1 MDLVN
6 VSSELTM
13 CIPLLH
19 YIFCSR
25 FYLLLYS
32 ECANIQNVEK
42 YLNLK
47 QRSHFTRSYTVMK
60 NLSFVMC
67 KAK

>member
-1 MDLVN
+1 MDLVI
-6 VSSELTM
+6 VRSELTM
-13 CIPLLH
+13 CILLLH

-25 FYLLLYS
+25 FYLLYS

-42 YLNLK
+42 HLNLK
-47 QRSHFTRSYTVMK
+47 QRSHFARSYTVMK
-60 NLSFVMC
+60 NLSYVMC